1 VNGIQNI
8 AITKSDAAK
17 LIKYIF
23 KSVRDRRPLAK
34 TKTTKRFPVMDRIVV
49 SEYRIINPITPP
61 FGIGGYE

>member
-1 VNGIQNI
+1 MFPF
-8 AITKSDAAK
+8 
-17 LIKYIF
+17 Y
-23 KSVRDRRPLAK
+23 RRLTSK